1 MAKVRT
7 FLISLVAGLLLWVAI
22 CLVAIAYQPSHSGS
36 LVATLEIIL
45 SLVLAVVAC
54 VVLRLR

>member
-1 MAKVRT
+1 MRT
-7 FLISLVAGLLLWVAI
+7 FLISLVAGLLFWIAI
-22 CLVAIAYQPSHSGS
+22 CLVAIAYQPSHAGS